1 MCIIFLIA
9 VSLLSKLYFL
19 LLCESIHNL
28 LIKTSF
34 MEYLAESLL
43 YDECFKGGEKKL
55 ENKVFGVIPVLVSL
69 KVTLFTYRQ

>member
-1 MCIIFLIA
+1 
-9 VSLLSKLYFL
+9 
-19 LLCESIHNL
+19 
-28 LIKTSF
+28 

-69 KVTLFTYRQ
+69 KVNLFTYRQ